1 MNQVYLK
8 DQFLMI
14 RDGDGKD
21 HEDLVRS
28 LCRYYEER
36 NLEDVDRL
44 PRVTSKNVLV
54 LKYYSFENY
63 FLNPEVMAK
72 LGILPEPEAF
82 YKILRE
88 KWTEYLH
95 RTRGGRHLVQILG
108 QDLKTEE
115 DIKKHMEKIKIYVRG
130 HDLYNIF
137 YGPYKKQEASLLR
150 EYINLAPKE
159 DFQDIL
165 GAIEKIPFFENR
177 RRS

>member
-1 MNQVYLK
+1 
-8 DQFLMI
+8 MI

-21 HEDLVRS
+21 HEELVRS

-63 FLNPEVMAK
+63 FLNPEVMAR
-72 LGILPEPEAF
+72 LDILPKPEDF
-82 YKILRE
+82 YKILLE

-95 RTRGGRHLVQILG
+95 RTRSGRHLIQVLG
-108 QDLKTEE
+108 QNLETEE
-115 DIKKHMEKIKIYVRG
+115 DIKEHMEEIKIYIRG

-137 YGPYKKQEASLLR
+137 YGPYKKQETDLLR
-150 EYINLAPKE
+150 KYIDLAPRK

-165 GAIEKIPFFENR
+165 DAIEKIPFFENR
-177 RRS
+177 KRT